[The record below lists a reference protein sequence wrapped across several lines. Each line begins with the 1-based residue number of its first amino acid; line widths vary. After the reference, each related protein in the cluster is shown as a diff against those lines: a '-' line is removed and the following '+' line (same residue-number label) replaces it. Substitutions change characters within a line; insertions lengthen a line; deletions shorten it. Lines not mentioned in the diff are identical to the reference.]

1 MVTWMETRILKTQGS
16 EIIILSIYKNKY
28 AISAGLT
35 FNNNFPQINFG
46 FIRVQLKIFKVTI
59 NENFSI
65 GDKGQTFPLYV
76 LILIEND
83 FIC

>member
-46 FIRVQLKIFKVTI
+46 LISPV
-59 NENFSI
+59 ENIQSNH
-65 GDKGQTFPLYV
+65 Q
-76 LILIEND
+76 
-83 FIC
+83 